1 MTNKVVTPPGLSG
14 PVAAA
19 LGTLRTAADEA
30 ERGWYPER
38 WTIRAG
44 GRAGD
49 IRLAPVDSFVLCGGL
64 GFQALSYEPGAPTA
78 LTARFDP
85 PAVVAGVPM
94 AGEALLM
101 SMNSL
106 YPVTVEADGHA
117 VFEDPLPP
125 VACGPA
131 QFTAWEVLQPGNGP
145 ELTITVRP
153 PSGQT
158 VGHSELSFTTPA
170 LWRRFLSLDTA
181 WAQLALAAS
190 LAVTDDE
197 QKAVDAA
204 VAAVPSAP
212 LELSDHDLAAA
223 LSEMETALLP
233 LAPRVAKRRV
243 HAIGHSHID
252 LQWMWTWA
260 DAKEV
265 VKRDVASV
273 LAIMDDFPEMRFT
286 HSQPA
291 GYDMVRREEP
301 DLFAA
306 ICDRVAEGR
315 WEPATMQ
322 WVECDVNM
330 PSSEAQA
337 RQLLEGVGF
346 TRRYLKTSPR
356 VHLAPDTFGH
366 VGNLPQLTVSAG
378 GRVYYHHRGNP
389 GQASG
394 GRMWPAYWW
403 TGDDG
408 TRVLAL
414 SSPVYL
420 GPVTPGRVAQDVLT
434 QTGDAR
440 TGHTQTGDTQTG
452 DGGLTSCVYFYG
464 VGDHGGGPVRRD
476 LETMRQ
482 MQGTSG
488 LPSIFCSTVGA
499 FADEVLGS
507 GVPLPEHRSESPT
520 IFEGCYTSQAEIKY
534 YNRAVENELVAAEA
548 LCALAGEEHT
558 EELAEL
564 WRTALFH
571 QFHDIICG
579 SAIADARE
587 FSAGE
592 LAQVLDRA
600 RSVSDGALVRLVPET
615 PAGAIAV
622 TNPIGCD
629 RTDVVVVPELA
640 GEGAAVLL
648 DQHGRQVVA
657 QRGSDGLRF
666 VASVPAFGT
675 CTYQLTDQE
684 PGTSSVEA
692 REVSARHLSVDT
704 PDFFAMVARGSG
716 IITTLYDK
724 NAGRELV
731 GYNIARA
738 VNFEQ
743 VRPDICLGV
752 LQLFDE
758 RPHGM
763 SSWVVDD
770 VYSEHSLIDGAE
782 VNIVEAGPVR
792 VVLESTHAVRS
803 SNVAK
808 RVIFYAAIPRVDVE
822 LEVSWNEPGGPQ
834 TGIPN
839 LALSFGTRLAT
850 CEAVY
855 ETPFGANSRP
865 ADGLVVPGL
874 RWAHIGN
881 PDYGMAL
888 FNDSKFG
895 FDALGSRL
903 RVHVV
908 RSSYEPDT
916 VSDCGSVTRCGFAVF
931 PHPGDWRDARLGELA
946 AGFNTPLRGRL
957 AGPSATSGAGRAAGR
972 PHLRGASTV
981 MIDALKYANQG
992 DGACIVRLHESAGR
1006 PARVRLAGLPAGA
1019 AVLTT
1024 NIVEDVTGRLETGS
1038 GPDGGTEVSLGFR
1051 PFEVKTLLVR
1061 AARVP

>member
-1 MTNKVVTPPGLSG
+1 MTNKVTTPAGLSG
-14 PVAAA
+14 PVVRV
-19 LGTLRTAADEA
+19 LNILRAAADEA
-30 ERGWYPER
+30 ERGWFPEH

-44 GRAGD
+44 DRSSD
-49 IRLAPVDSFVLCGGL
+49 LRLAPVDSFVLCGGL
-64 GFQALSYEPGAPTA
+64 GFQALHYEPGAATA
-78 LTARFDP
+78 LSARFEP
-85 PAVVAGVPM
+85 PALVAGVPM
-94 AGEALLM
+94 TGEALLM

-106 YPVTVEADGHA
+106 YPVSVEANGRA
-117 VFEDPLPP
+117 VFQEVLPP
-125 VACGPA
+125 VAFGPA
-131 QFTAWEVLQPGNGP
+131 QFTAWEALEPGSGP

-153 PSGQT
+153 QAAQT

-170 LWRRFLSLDTA
+170 LWERFLLLDTA

-190 LAVTDDE
+190 LAVTDEDYKSVE
-197 QKAVDAA
+197 AA
-204 VAAVPSAP
+204 VLAVPPAP
-212 LELSDHDLAAA
+212 LELSREDLAAA
-223 LSEMETALLP
+223 LSEIETALLP
-233 LAPRVAKRRV
+233 IAPRVAERRV

-291 GYDMVRREEP
+291 GYDVLRREEP
-301 DLFAA
+301 DLFAGV
-306 ICDRVAEGR
+306 CDRVAEGR

-346 TRRYLKTSPR
+346 TRRYLKTSPH

-378 GRVYYHHRGNP
+378 AKVYYHHRGNP

-420 GPVTPGRVAQDVLT
+420 GPVTPGRVAQDVLA
-434 QTGDAR
+434 QTGE
-440 TGHTQTGDTQTG
+440 GE
-452 DGGLTSCVYFYG
+452 LTSCVYFYG

-499 FADEVLGS
+499 FAEEVIAS

-520 IFEGCYTSQAEIKY
+520 IFEGCYTSQADVKF

-548 LCALAGEEHT
+548 LCALAGVEHT
-558 EELAEL
+558 AELTEL

-579 SAIADARE
+579 SAIADARQL
-587 FSAGE
+587 SAGE
-592 LAQVLDRA
+592 LARVLGQARGISDRA
-600 RSVSDGALVRLVPET
+600 LATLAREV
-615 PAGAIAV
+615 PAGEVAV

-629 RTDVVVVPELA
+629 RQEVVVVPDLA
-640 GEGAAVLL
+640 GEGVAVLV
-648 DQHGRQVVA
+648 DEHGTRVAA
-657 QRGSDGLRF
+657 QRGTDGLRF
-666 VASVPAFGT
+666 VASVPAFAT
-675 CTYQLTDQE
+675 STYRLTNE
-684 PGTSSVEA
+684 APEVPAVEV
-692 REVSARHLSVDT
+692 REANSRYFSVDT
-704 PDFFAMVARGSG
+704 PYFFAMVGRGSG

-724 NAGRELV
+724 VARRELV

-743 VRPDICLGV
+743 VRPDLCLGV

-770 VYSEHSLIDGAE
+770 IYAEQSLIDGAE
-782 VNIVEAGPVR
+782 VRVAEAGPVR
-792 VVLESTHAVRS
+792 VVLESSHAVRS
-803 SNVAK
+803 SSIVK
-808 RVIFYAAIPRVDVE
+808 RVVFFAAIPRIDIE
-822 LEVSWNEPGGPQ
+822 LEVSWNEPGGPHI
-834 TGIPN
+834 GIPN
-839 LALSFGTRLAT
+839 LALSFGTRLSA

-855 ETPFGANSRP
+855 ETPFGADSRP

-888 FNDSKFG
+888 LNDSKYG

-903 RVHVV
+903 RAHVV

-916 VSDCGSVTRCGFAVF
+916 VSDCGTVTKCAFAVV
-931 PHPGDWRDARLGELA
+931 PHAGDWRDARLGELA
-946 AGFNTPLRGRL
+946 AGFNTPLRGRAVGAT
-957 AGPSATSGAGRAAGR
+957 AGATVASGHATAVAPEAGCAGR
-972 PHLRGASTV
+972 PHLRETSTV
-981 MIDALKYANQG
+981 VIDALKYAARG
-992 DGACIVRLHESAGR
+992 DGAVVVRLHESAGR
-1006 PARVRLAGLPAGA
+1006 PARARLAGLPAGA
-1019 AVLTT
+1019 TVLAA
-1024 NIVEDVTGRLETGS
+1024 NIVEDVTGRLETAAGAE
-1038 GPDGGTEVSLGFR
+1038 GDIEVALGFR
-1051 PFEVKTLLVR
+1051 PFEVKTLLVQ
-1061 AARVP
+1061 AAENSPHGA

>member
-1 MTNKVVTPPGLSG
+1 M
-14 PVAAA
+14 
-19 LGTLRTAADEA
+19 
-30 ERGWYPER
+30 
-38 WTIRAG
+38 
-44 GRAGD
+44 
-49 IRLAPVDSFVLCGGL
+49 LCGGL
-64 GFQALSYEPGAPTA
+64 GFEALSYEPGVATA

-85 PAVVAGVPM
+85 PALVAGVPM

-106 YPVTVEADGHA
+106 YPVTVEVNGHA
-117 VFEDPLPP
+117 VFEEVLPP

-131 QFTAWEVLQPGNGP
+131 QFAAWEALEPGGGP

-153 PSGQT
+153 PASQT

-170 LWRRFLSLDTA
+170 LWQRFLSLDTA

-190 LAVTDDE
+190 LAITDE
-197 QKAVDAA
+197 EHKAVEAA
-204 VAAVPSAP
+204 VCVVPSAP
-212 LELSDHDLAAA
+212 LGLSHEDLAAA
-223 LSEMETALLP
+223 LSEIETALLRI
-233 LAPRVAKRRV
+233 APRVAERRV

-265 VKRDVASV
+265 VKRDVASA
-273 LAIMDDFPEMRFT
+273 LALMDEFPEMRFT

-291 GYDMVRREEP
+291 GYDMLRREEP
-301 DLFAA
+301 GLFAA

-330 PSSEAQA
+330 ASGEAQA

-378 GRVYYHHRGNP
+378 GSVYYHHRGNP

-420 GPVTPGRVAQDVLT
+420 GPVTPGRVAQDVLS
-434 QTGDAR
+434 
-440 TGHTQTGDTQTG
+440 QTG
-452 DGGLTSCVYFYG
+452 DGELRSCVYFYG

-476 LETMRQ
+476 LETLRQ
-482 MQGTSG
+482 MQQTSG
-488 LPSIFCSTVGA
+488 LPSIFCSTVGS
-499 FADEVLGS
+499 FADEVIAS

-534 YNRAVENELVAAEA
+534 YNRAVENELVTAEA
-548 LCALAGEEHT
+548 LCALAGEEHSA
-558 EELAEL
+558 ELARL

-579 SAIADARE
+579 SAIADARQ

-592 LAQVLDRA
+592 LALVLDRA
-600 RSVSDGALVRLVPET
+600 HSISDKALATVASEA

-622 TNPIGCD
+622 TNPIGSD
-629 RTDVVVVPELA
+629 RDDIVVVPELT
-640 GEGAAVLL
+640 GEGLAVLH
-648 DQHGRQVVA
+648 DQHGRRVLA

-666 VASVPAFGT
+666 IASVPAFAT
-675 CTYQLTDQE
+675 RTYQLTNEE
-684 PGTSSVEA
+684 PEASSVA
-692 REVSARHLSVDT
+692 VREVNLRYLSVDT
-704 PDFFAMVARGSG
+704 ADFFAMVGRSSG

-743 VRPDICLGV
+743 VRPDMCLGV

-770 VYSEHSLIDGAE
+770 VYAEQSLIDGAE
-782 VNIVEAGPVR
+782 VSIVEAGPVR
-792 VVLESTHAVRS
+792 VVLESNHAVRS
-803 SNVAK
+803 SNIIK
-808 RVIFYAAIPRVDVE
+808 RVIFYAGIRRVDIE

-834 TGIPN
+834 IGVPN
-839 LALSFGTRLAT
+839 LALSFGTRLPA

-881 PDYGMAL
+881 ADYGMAL

-895 FDALGSRL
+895 FDALGPRL

-908 RSSYEPDT
+908 RTSYEPDT
-916 VSDCGSVTRCGFAVF
+916 VSDCGSLTRCSFGIL
-931 PHPGDWRDARLGELA
+931 PHPGDWRDARLSELA
-946 AGFNTPLRGRL
+946 AGFNAPLRGRL
-957 AGPSATSGAGRAAGR
+957 VGGATTSAYRSAQSSATATSGAVSGGTTSGHDAAVTTGSRVAVVPPPEAGPSGR
-972 PHLRGASTV
+972 PHLRETSTV
-981 MIDALKYANQG
+981 VIDALKYADRG
-992 DGACIVRLHESAGR
+992 DGTRLVRLHESVGR
-1006 PARVRLAGLPAGA
+1006 PAHVRLAGLPAGA
-1019 AVLTT
+1019 AVLTA
-1024 NIVEDVTGRLETGS
+1024 NIVEDVTGRLETRL
-1038 GPDGGTEVSLGFR
+1038 GPDGDTEVALSFR
-1051 PFEVKTLLVR
+1051 PFEVKTLLVQ
-1061 AARVP
+1061 AGA